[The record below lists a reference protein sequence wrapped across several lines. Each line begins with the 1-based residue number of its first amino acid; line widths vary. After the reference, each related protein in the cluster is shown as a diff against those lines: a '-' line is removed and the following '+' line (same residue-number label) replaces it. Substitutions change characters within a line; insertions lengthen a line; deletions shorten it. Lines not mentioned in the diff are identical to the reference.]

1 MSILF
6 QVLKDLVGMFLAD
19 VRMTLAVLGLVAG
32 TATLARYE
40 VFDLTTVGWLLL
52 AGCVVLLLV
61 SVTSAARK

>member
-19 VRMTLAVLGLVAG
+19 ARMTLAVLALVAG
-32 TATLARYE
+32 TAALARYE
-40 VFDLTTVGWLLL
+40 VFDLITVGWLLL

-61 SVTSAARK
+61 SVGSAARK